1 MHVLA
6 PSDTQDHKTH
16 TDAHEGQYAL
26 EREHFMPLLDLLI
39 AGAELEAKR
48 FVVVDALLEASP
60 PTNFRV
66 GPRSAEP
73 AWQGAAAAAG
83 ARPIGTGS
91 RCEHMKCCVCA
102 MPGSVTQ
109 NGRRSR
115 AS

>member
-39 AGAELEAKR
+39 AGAELEAER

-60 PTNFRV
+60 PTKFRV
-66 GPRSAEP
+66 GPTKR
-73 AWQGAAAAAG
+73 GAGMAG
-83 ARPIGTGS
+83 RRCGS
-91 RCEHMKCCVCA
+91 RSPANRDWEQV
-102 MPGSVTQ
+102 
-109 NGRRSR
+109 
-115 AS
+115 